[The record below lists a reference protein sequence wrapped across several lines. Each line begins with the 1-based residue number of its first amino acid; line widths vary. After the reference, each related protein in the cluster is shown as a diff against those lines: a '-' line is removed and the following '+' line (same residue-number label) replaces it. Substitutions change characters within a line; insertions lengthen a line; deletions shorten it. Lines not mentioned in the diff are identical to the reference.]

1 MNRNKVESKLLIQDI
16 VKSKGYTIYK
26 NWKRKQKSLN
36 ELVDSLNAKINQKP
50 IIEESKIEKVIINS
64 LEQLTFEF

>member
-1 MNRNKVESKLLIQDI
+1 MNRNKIESKLWIEDI

-36 ELVDSLNAKINQKP
+36 ELVDSVNHKINQDNELEVIEIKKEP
-50 IIEESKIEKVIINS
+50 IEPFK
-64 LEQLTFEF
+64 QLAFEF